1 MKRILIVDDDPL
13 IRSLCRDVLKRL
25 ELYIVDTGDPQEALH
40 LWDSSNFDLLITDI
54 KMPVMSGL
62 ELMAK
67 IKEKSPDAAFIVIT
81 GHGDYQLA
89 MEAIKLGVYDFINK
103 PFKREE
109 LELTVRD
116 VIYKLDLLNEINR
129 LKMFTKLHM
138 ASSEIM
144 QTMDISN
151 AVRFGLENVMK
162 ETKASKGAIYLYEEG
177 IFKKLYSIPDDLNLP
192 GVILENS
199 INRDTPFVEENFIVS
214 PIKSTKRSLGVL
226 CLSYNSSGLGSA
238 DIEAVAVLS
247 RIIGVTLDNIL
258 LFGSLKRKVQ
268 EVEELLINIIKVLS
282 NVLDAKSPWT
292 KGHSERVNRYSRMIA
307 EKLGLSEETK
317 RTLEMAALLHDIGK
331 IGMYDHILNKPDKLL
346 PEEFEIVKMHPV
358 KGAEILKPISHL
370 SEVIKVIAH
379 HHEHYNGNGYPQG
392 LKGEEI
398 PLLSRILQVADA
410 FDAMTSERP
419 YRGIPGIEMAI
430 NELRRCAGTQFD
442 PEIVEIFISVIGQYT
457 KRPVTEKT
465 FYL

>member
-1 MKRILIVDDDPL
+1 MKKILIVDDDPL
-13 IRSLCRDVLKRL
+13 IRSLCRDVLKKL

-40 LWDSSNFDLLITDI
+40 LWDSSDFDLLITDI

-109 LELTVRD
+109 MELTVRD

-144 QTMDISN
+144 QTMNISN

-162 ETKASKGAIYLYEEG
+162 ETKASKGAVYLHEEG

-192 GVILENS
+192 EVILENS
-199 INRDTPFVEENFIVS
+199 INRDKPFAEGNFIVS

-226 CLSYNSSGLGSA
+226 CLSYSSRGLGFA

-258 LFGSLKRKVQ
+258 LFSSLKRKVQ

-282 NVLDAKSPWT
+282 NALDAKSPWT
-292 KGHSERVNRYSRMIA
+292 KGHSERVNRYSQMIA

-358 KGAEILKPISHL
+358 KGADILKPISHL

-398 PLLSRILQVADA
+398 PLLSKILQVADA

-419 YRGIPGIEMAI
+419 YRRIPGIERAI
-430 NELRRCAGTQFD
+430 NELSRCSGTQFD
-442 PEIVEIFISVIGQYT
+442 PEIVEIFISIIGQYT
-457 KRPVTEKT
+457 KRTVTEKT
-465 FYL
+465 L